1 MTDPGPGS
9 TGPGPTD
16 PGAAADARAPGVV
29 TLLPLTG
36 IPEVHEGDDLADVV
50 GLGLTHAGVRLR
62 DGDVLVVSSKIA
74 SKSLGLVTDDTD
86 KDRVV
91 REQSRRVVAE
101 RAVGDR
107 VTRVVEAT
115 AGPVMAAAGVDG
127 SNTGDRGGWLLLP
140 HDPDEVC
147 ARLCASLRARHG
159 VAVGVVLSDTAGR
172 PWRVGQV
179 DFALGAHGLHVLDD
193 LRGATDADG
202 RPLEVTSRAVAD
214 EVAAAAD
221 LVKGKVAAVP
231 AAVVRGLRGVVLP
244 DAATDAATDAAGG
257 RTAGGRDLVRTGPG
271 DWFALGRV
279 EAVRAALGVQ
289 PGSPESA
296 AVGIAPVAPD
306 TRIGAVSRAVR
317 LAVHDR
323 EGATA
328 DVGPDTVTL
337 GADTA
342 YDLGALVTRLQAALW
357 CERLVGDPATPAADG
372 LSVVV
377 GVTEQA

>member
-1 MTDPGPGS
+1 M
-9 TGPGPTD
+9 
-16 PGAAADARAPGVV
+16 V

-50 GLGLTHAGVRLR
+50 DLGLAHARVRLR

-101 RAVGDR
+101 RTVGDR
-107 VTRVVEAT
+107 VTRIVEAT

-140 HDPDEVC
+140 HDPDDVC

-179 DFALGAHGLHVLDD
+179 DFALGAHGMHVLDD
-193 LRGATDADG
+193 LRGGTDADG

-231 AAVVRGLRGVVLP
+231 AAVVRGLRGAVL
-244 DAATDAATDAAGG
+244 DGATDGAP
-257 RTAGGRDLVRTGPG
+257 GGRDLVRTGPG
-271 DWFALGRV
+271 DWFGLGRV
-279 EAVRAALGVQ
+279 EAVRAALGVE
-289 PGSPESA
+289 PGSPESV

-306 TRIGAVSRAVR
+306 TRVAAVSRAVR
-317 LAVHDR
+317 LALHDR

-342 YDLGALVTRLQAALW
+342 YDLGALVTRLRAALW
-357 CERLVGDPATPAADG
+357 CERLVGEPRTPAADG